1 MSSRADSHGHDKEPI
16 ILTSPRRL
24 GKGIAIV
31 VITIAI
37 GAAILIPSFSK
48 MAENPPPVTQ
58 IRTERPAAQEQEQQS
73 PAEAGATSIAI
84 LQGASGTGKP

>member
-1 MSSRADSHGHDKEPI
+1 MSSPDSHGHDKEPI

-24 GKGIAIV
+24 GKGLAIV

-37 GAAILIPSFSK
+37 GAAILIPTFSK

-58 IRTERPAAQEQEQQS
+58 IRTERPAR
-73 PAEAGATSIAI
+73 PRTGATISCRSRGH
-84 LQGASGTGKP
+84 QYSNTSRGGSTGQP